1 MSLATFAGLG
11 HNIDTGTDEKL
22 ANRIVETFRDILL
35 IAQKDLL
42 YVSRDPDVLLYS
54 VLVPL
59 VIYPIIFIGMND
71 VAFWIAGRFERQ
83 TSKIAIEQ
91 VGGKQYELV
100 ANAVRTISQA
110 EIIQS
115 PEPTAD
121 LRAGKIDAYITFAL
135 PSHVYINV
143 AQSKLI
149 DQTATKVMTAIYR
162 SQAKAGRDIRK
173 RSGLTSDK
181 LRVFDVKSVEV
192 APSAS
197 KQGELVPVSTLG
209 GLPLPIVA
217 ACAFVWIHIVLGMGP
232 PATIVFAEQRE
243 KKTIETLL
251 VEPVSRMA
259 LVCGKALTVW
269 TIGIVTGIIY
279 SIGIALTAA
288 TVLAA
293 AALRIGDKLGHGH
306 GGNLPFVLTRIFDVR
321 GVAWESW
328 ALLVV
333 TIVLN
338 TALCALIYVV
348 FGARAATFKQAQAL
362 ITIPMML
369 LIFLPLIAFVPGVE
383 LNLGTM
389 FSPAM
394 NLFLVLKRG
403 QPDVWLTAG
412 ALGWNLLLTVVC
424 VYLTRHLI
432 SIEQTSA

>member
-42 YVSRDPDVLLYS
+42 YVSRDPDVLLYT

-59 VIYPIIFIGMND
+59 VIYPIIFIGAND

-100 ANAVRTISQA
+100 ANAVRKISQA
-110 EIIQS
+110 EIVQT
-115 PEPTAD
+115 PEPIGD
-121 LRAGKIDAYITFAL
+121 LRAGKIDAYITFDP
-135 PSHVYINV
+135 PSKVYVNV

-149 DQTATKVMTAIYR
+149 DQTATKVMTAIYS
-162 SQAKAGRDIRK
+162 SQSRTERDLRK
-173 RSGLTSDK
+173 SVGLTREK
-181 LRVFDVKSVEV
+181 LRVFDVKSIEV
-192 APSAS
+192 APAAS
-197 KQGELVPVSTLG
+197 KRGELVPVSALG
-209 GLPLPIVA
+209 GLPLLIVA

-251 VEPVSRMA
+251 VEPVSRLA
-259 LVCGKALTVW
+259 LVCGKSLTVW
-269 TIGIVTGIIY
+269 TVGIVTGIIY
-279 SIGIALTAA
+279 SIGIVLTAG
-288 TVLAA
+288 TLLAA
-293 AALRIGDKLGHGH
+293 ATLRIGHKLGHSD
-306 GGNLPFVLTRIFDVR
+306 NLPLFLARVFDLR

-338 TALCALIYVV
+338 TALCAVIYVV

-383 LNLGTM
+383 LNPGTM
-389 FSPAM
+389 LSPAM

-403 QPDVWLTAG
+403 QPDAWLTAG
-412 ALGWNLLLTVVC
+412 ALGWNLLLTITC
-424 VYLTRHLI
+424 VYWTRHLI